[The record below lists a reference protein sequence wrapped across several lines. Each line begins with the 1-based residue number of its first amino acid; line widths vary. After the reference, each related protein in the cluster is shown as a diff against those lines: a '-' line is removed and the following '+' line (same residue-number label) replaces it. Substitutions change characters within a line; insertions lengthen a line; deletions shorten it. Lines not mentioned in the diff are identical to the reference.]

1 MKIELGAQK
10 KYVLTVTFVD
20 LTWNTAHKEIFSE
33 TQ

>member
-10 KYVLTVTFVD
+10 KYVLTVTF
-20 LTWNTAHKEIFSE
+20 TWNTAHKEIFSE